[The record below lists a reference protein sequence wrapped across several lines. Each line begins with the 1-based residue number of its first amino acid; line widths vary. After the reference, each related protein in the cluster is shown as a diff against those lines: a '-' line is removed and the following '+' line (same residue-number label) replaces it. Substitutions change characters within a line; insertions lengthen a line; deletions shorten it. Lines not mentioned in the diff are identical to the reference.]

1 MYLFTKPVTSV
12 VRRNLSLKSL
22 IISTFPFKLK
32 TYELLNTTTSVNIIR
47 YCCSNFN
54 SSVES
59 AFLSKRILSDGKQI
73 GKLVCSENISN
84 ENKCN
89 LPGDSAK
96 VNDSNCDITKRYSES
111 SHQYLNLDF
120 AQKVGLI
127 LCII

>member
-32 TYELLNTTTSVNIIR
+32 TYELLNATTSVNIIR

-73 GKLVCSENISN
+73 EKLVSSENISN
-84 ENKCN
+84 ENKWV

-96 VNDSNCDITKRYSES
+96 VRNSNCGITKLYSKS
-111 SHQYLNLDF
+111 SYQYLNLDF
-120 AQKVGLI
+120 TQKVGLI
-127 LCII
+127 LLII